1 MAEAKSRLA
10 LKEVRASV
18 KRMQTE
24 GERLMNRIRHDA
36 QALAQRGRKQTLN
49 GFLTDARKLQDDL
62 RKRAERTLKDL
73 DERRAGIVA
82 SLDEQV
88 TRLAEAVVKRLNVAR
103 QDDLAELRRRV
114 DELERRLNGLSK
126 ERAA

>member
-62 RKRAERTLKDL
+62 RKRAERMLKDL

>member
-1 MAEAKSRLA
+1 MAETKSRLA
-10 LKEVRASV
+10 LQEVRASV
-18 KRMQTE
+18 KRMQIE

-49 GFLTDARKLQDDL
+49 GLLTDARKLQDDL

-103 QDDLAELRRRV
+103 QDDLAELRSRV
-114 DELERRLNGLSK
+114 NELERRLNALSK